1 MELKLNIIV
10 SLAKRSIDTSVF
22 EDNLINGCTSVGSD
36 LYLTF
41 GNLFSV
47 LYSFRGFKMVLEA
60 KKYIRVLNNS
70 IGDNRFTAG

>member
-1 MELKLNIIV
+1 MELELNIII

-47 LYSFRGFKMVLEA
+47 LYSLRGLRWF
-60 KKYIRVLNNS
+60 
-70 IGDNRFTAG
+70 